1 MAPTSEPASGSLE
14 QKAATLG
21 SDSVPNMAGT
31 HCPTCSG
38 VPFALTDA
46 AARLVPTIARP
57 MPASPQKSS
66 SMAIGRPSPD
76 SSKDWVAKKSIE

>member
-1 MAPTSEPASGSLE
+1 
-14 QKAATLG
+14 
-21 SDSVPNMAGT
+21 MAGT
-31 HCPTCSG
+31 HWPICSG

-66 SMAIGRPSPD
+66 SVVMGMPRPD
-76 SSKDWVAKKSIE
+76 SSKDWVAKKPME